1 MHALISNIIE
11 RDLDLQHLCLCSSAL
26 TVSVNRGKSLEN
38 ESIFRVG
45 QGQENY
51 MGEEQEPEINHTWN

>member
-1 MHALISNIIE
+1 MHALISNIME
-11 RDLDLQHLCLCSSAL
+11 RDLDLPHLCLCSSAF

-38 ESIFRVG
+38 ESRFRVG
-45 QGQENY
+45 QRQENF